1 MDWLVS
7 CIRFVVV
14 NLRKRRKNEKKA
26 KTNDSQSILET
37 VYINNESGNDKK
49 RAQNGVKREKESELH
64 MY

>member
-14 NLRKRRKNEKKA
+14 NLRKTRKNEKKA

-37 VYINNESGNDKK
+37 VHINNESGNDKK
-49 RAQNGVKREKESELH
+49 EPEMA
-64 MY
+64 